1 MSDISTWLNN
11 VSIPT
16 AHSPLKSDVVA
27 DVVIVG
33 GGLTGTLSGY
43 LLGKAG
49 KKVVV
54 LEKKDI
60 SNTTTAY
67 TTAWLNCVIDTDISD
82 LVKMYTESGASKI
95 WHSGMEAI
103 DLIEK
108 IILEEKI
115 DCEFS
120 RLSHFRYANSE
131 KEIQNLKKEHKWA
144 QKLGFAT
151 VLHDR
156 QALNFTNNGSL
167 EIKSQAKF
175 HPVKFLIGLRMASL
189 KYGVVYYENTEVQEL
204 SNSKPVVAITKKG
217 KVTADYSITATY
229 HPFNNPKEL
238 FARKADYTS
247 YVIEANIPH
256 NIIPEGLY
264 EDEKNP
270 YHYFR
275 IDTLPKFDSILLGGE
290 DHRKEIPISENKNYK
305 ALFSYLDKLLPN
317 IKYTVVRKWSGEI
330 IETIDGLPYIG
341 SYSKSNPNML
351 IATGFSGNGMTY
363 ATVAS
368 QIFTDIVLKNKNPYK
383 ELYSASRKTKLQN
396 FLKKLFDFGGEFFG
410 GAAKNI
416 FRF

>member
-1 MSDISTWLNN
+1 MSDTSTWLNN
-11 VSIPT
+11 ISIPT
-16 AHSPLKSDVVA
+16 AHPPLKSNVVA

-49 KKVVV
+49 KKALI

-67 TTAWLNCVIDTDISD
+67 TTAWLNCVIDTDLCD
-82 LVKMYTESGASKI
+82 LVKMYTESGARKI
-95 WHSGMEAI
+95 WRSGMEAI
-103 DLIEK
+103 DIIEK
-108 IILEEKI
+108 ITLEEKI

-120 RLSHFRYANSE
+120 RVSHFRYATSE
-131 KEIQNLKKEHKWA
+131 KEMRNLRKEHECA
-144 QKLGFAT
+144 ERLGFKT
-151 VLHDR
+151 ILHDK
-156 QALNFTNNGSL
+156 QALNFANVGSL

-175 HPVKFLIGLRMASL
+175 HPVKFLIGLRKALL
-189 KYGVVYYENTEVQEL
+189 KYGVVFYENTEVQEL
-204 SNSKPVVAITKKG
+204 SDTKPIVAVTKNG
-217 KVTADYSITATY
+217 KVTADYSIIATY

-275 IDTLPKFDSILLGGE
+275 IDSLPYFDRIIVGGE
-290 DHRKEIPISENKNYK
+290 DHRKEIPISKKKNYN
-305 ALFSYLDKLLPN
+305 ALVSYLNKLLPDIRYT
-317 IKYTVVRKWSGEI
+317 IKRRWSGEI

-341 SYSKSNPNML
+341 SYSKDNPNML

-363 ATVAS
+363 AAVAG
-368 QIFTDIVLKNKNPYK
+368 QIFTDIVLKNKNPYI
-383 ELYSASRKTKLQN
+383 ELYNASRKTKLHN
-396 FLKKLFDFGGEFFG
+396 FLKKSFDFAGEFFG

-416 FRF
+416 FRS

>member
-1 MSDISTWLNN
+1 MSDTSTWLDNIVLPPPHPQLEGN
-11 VSIPT
+11 VT
-16 AHSPLKSDVVA
+16 A

-33 GGLTGTLSGY
+33 GGLTGTLSAY

-49 KKVVV
+49 KKVIV

-67 TTAWLNCVIDTDISD
+67 TTAWLNCVIDTDVCD
-82 LVKMYTESGASKI
+82 LIKMYTESGASKI

-115 DCEFS
+115 DCGFG
-120 RLSHFRYANSE
+120 RFSHFRYATSE
-131 KEIQNLKKEHKWA
+131 KEMRNLRKEHECA
-144 QKLGFAT
+144 QRLGFNTA
-151 VLHDR
+151 LHDT
-156 QALNFTNNGSL
+156 QVLDFPNSGSF

-175 HPVKFLIGLRMASL
+175 HPIKFLIGLRMASL
-189 KYGVVYYENTEVQEL
+189 KYGVVYYENTEVQKL
-204 SNSKPVVAITKKG
+204 SGNKPIVAITKNG
-217 KVTADYSITATY
+217 KVTADYSIIATY

-238 FARKADYTS
+238 FAHKADYVS
-247 YVIEANIPH
+247 YVIEANIPR
-256 NIIPEGLY
+256 NSIPEGLY

-275 IDTLPKFDSILLGGE
+275 IDTFPKFDSIILGGE
-290 DHRKEIPISENKNYK
+290 DHRKEIPVSENKNYK
-305 ALFSYLDKLLPN
+305 ALLCYLDKLLPN

-341 SYSKSNPNML
+341 SYSKNNANML

-363 ATVAS
+363 AAVAG
-368 QIFTDIVLKNKNPYK
+368 QIFTDIVLKRNNPYI
-383 ELYSASRKTKLQN
+383 ELYDASRKTKLHN
-396 FLKKLFDFGGEFFG
+396 FMKKLFDFVGEFFG

>member
-1 MSDISTWLNN
+1 MSSSTWLNN
-11 VSIPT
+11 ISIPA
-16 AHSPLKSDVVA
+16 AHSPLESDVVT

-33 GGLTGTLSGY
+33 GGLTGTLSAY

-49 KKVVV
+49 KKVIV

-67 TTAWLNCVIDTDISD
+67 TTAWLNCVIDTDVCD
-82 LVKMYTESGASKI
+82 LIKMYTESGASKI

-115 DCEFS
+115 DCGFG
-120 RLSHFRYANSE
+120 RFSHFRYATSE
-131 KEIQNLKKEHKWA
+131 KEMRNLRKEHECA
-144 QKLGFAT
+144 QRLGFNTA
-151 VLHDR
+151 LHDK
-156 QALNFTNNGSL
+156 QVLNFPNNGSL

-175 HPVKFLIGLRMASL
+175 HPIKFLIGLRMASL
-189 KYGVVYYENTEVQEL
+189 KYGVVYHENTEVQEL
-204 SNSKPVVAITKKG
+204 SNSKPIVAVTKKG
-217 KVTADYSITATY
+217 KVTADYSIIATY

-247 YVIEANIPH
+247 YVIEANIPK

-275 IDTLPKFDSILLGGE
+275 IDSLPDFDRIIFGGE
-290 DHRKEIPISENKNYK
+290 DHRKEIPISEKKNYN
-305 ALFSYLDKLLPN
+305 ALVYYLNKLLPN
-317 IKYTVVRKWSGEI
+317 IKYTIVRKWSGEI

-341 SYSKSNPNML
+341 SYSKINPNML
-351 IATGFSGNGMTY
+351 IDTGFSGNGMTY
-363 ATVAS
+363 ATIAS

-383 ELYSASRKTKLQN
+383 ELYNASRKTKLFN
-396 FLKKLFDFGGEFFG
+396 FFKKFLDFGREFFG
-410 GAAKNI
+410 GAVKNI
-416 FRF
+416 VRF